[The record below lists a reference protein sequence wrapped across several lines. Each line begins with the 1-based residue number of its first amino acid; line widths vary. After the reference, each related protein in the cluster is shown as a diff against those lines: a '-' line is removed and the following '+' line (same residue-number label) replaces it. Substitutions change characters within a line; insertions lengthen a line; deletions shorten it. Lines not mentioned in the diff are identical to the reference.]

1 MPDNTAM
8 EEAARLVKKCD
19 GRTLRFSKVSFLGQ
33 GCAGKSSLV
42 RSMLGKDF
50 KELGRTAGVKSK
62 MIEVCQHHLEIGRK
76 EWFKYDP
83 RNKSLLTETKA
94 RMVAE
99 VMLRAGTASA
109 EESLPEESQLSMVDI
124 LKHEVISPG
133 SIFSR
138 SDQAGFMTA
147 HETIED
153 VSGPAIEI
161 LDQTLVQQFLN
172 AKCESE
178 EPMKLLIED
187 LGGQDCFYELY
198 SILFSQNAVYVLVFN
213 MEWLLDGSP
222 LMAEGLNYIRHWL
235 FTVQVYCR
243 RPSIILVGTHKDR
256 VRDRRQHTNISIVLR
271 NELEAH
277 PSWERVVKNTGGS
290 STSGVLCFFP
300 VDNMQG
306 RNDQETRNLMRVIEQ
321 ITYQSEH
328 LKYKVPFAWL
338 ALLDKMEE
346 LKESN
351 RQVLETSEFLEICKA
366 VGFPSSA
373 SLDVIREMVLARQ
386 FLSRLGLL
394 MFHESVP
401 HLVILKPSEFLFP
414 YLTKIICDYDLH
426 SCEEHRTAHEFNAT
440 EFNTLK
446 EKGIISAKLI
456 EVLWQGCDYKEELRK
471 LMIALGLMVQVH
483 SPMRTKAKGE
493 DASVSYKD
501 PEFLVPS
508 ILPVEPNP
516 VPPAGTRLTARAI
529 FAVAET
535 VKSWQRL
542 QFIEMSSVEKE
553 IYVPD
558 GVFSRLLGSIASL
571 CQQTEPYTSIRE
583 LRIFKNSC
591 LFQLGSSTFT
601 LINHRDNIGI
611 YIEKGSGHEITQ
623 TLHWQIKALV
633 TKFVPGFDFR
643 IFVPSDGGGILGG
656 RGYES
661 YRYFNEYTILTGQMG
676 IKERE
681 IRKER
686 MLVKKG
692 EILTSAQLPR
702 MGCNGIFLF
711 P

>member
-1 MPDNTAM
+1 
-8 EEAARLVKKCD
+8 
-19 GRTLRFSKVSFLGQ
+19 
-33 GCAGKSSLV
+33 
-42 RSMLGKDF
+42 
-50 KELGRTAGVKSK
+50 
-62 MIEVCQHHLEIGRK
+62 
-76 EWFKYDP
+76 
-83 RNKSLLTETKA
+83 
-94 RMVAE
+94 
-99 VMLRAGTASA
+99 
-109 EESLPEESQLSMVDI
+109 
-124 LKHEVISPG
+124 
-133 SIFSR
+133 
-138 SDQAGFMTA
+138 
-147 HETIED
+147 
-153 VSGPAIEI
+153 
-161 LDQTLVQQFLN
+161 
-172 AKCESE
+172 
-178 EPMKLLIED
+178 MKLLVED
-187 LGGQDCFYELY
+187 FGGQDCFYELY

-213 MEWLLDGSP
+213 MEWLLDGSS
-222 LMAEGLNYIRHWL
+222 LMAEGLDYIRHWL

-256 VRDRRQHTNISIVLR
+256 VRDQRQQTSISNLLR
-271 NELEAH
+271 KELEAH
-277 PSWERVVKNTGGS
+277 PSWERVVKNTGS
-290 STSGVLCFFP
+290 SWASGDLFFFP
-300 VDNMQG
+300 VDNMRG

-321 ITYQSEH
+321 ITRQSEH

-338 ALLDKMEE
+338 ALLAKMAE

-351 RQVLETSEFLEICKA
+351 RRVLETSEFLEVCKT

-373 SLDVIREMVLARQ
+373 SLDVMREMVLARQ

-446 EKGIISAKLI
+446 EKGIISAKLFK
-456 EVLWQGCDYKEELRK
+456 VLLQGCDYKEELRK
-471 LMIALGLMVQVH
+471 LMIALGLMMQVH
-483 SPMRTKAKGE
+483 SPMRTKANGE

-516 VPPAGTRLTARAI
+516 VPPSESRLTARAI

-633 TKFVPGFDFR
+633 TKFVPGFDFL
-643 IFVPSDGGGILGG
+643 IFVPSDGGGLLGG
-656 RGYES
+656 RAYES
-661 YRYFNEYTILTGQMG
+661 YRDFNEYTILTGEMG

-686 MLVKKG
+686 MMVKKW
-692 EILTSAQLPR
+692 EILTSSQLRVRYREWAATVILFTAQESDR
-702 MGCNGIFLF
+702 ME
-711 P
+711 